1 MKQSE
6 KPFDAVQMMRQ
17 IRDKLSEQIKD
28 MNFEV
33 QKRYMRERL
42 ARAWPI
48 GASDTART
56 ERSEDVK

>member
-28 MNFEV
+28 MNFEG

-42 ARAWPI
+42 SAKLPPTQQAE
-48 GASDTART
+48 GDTQAA
-56 ERSEDVK
+56 